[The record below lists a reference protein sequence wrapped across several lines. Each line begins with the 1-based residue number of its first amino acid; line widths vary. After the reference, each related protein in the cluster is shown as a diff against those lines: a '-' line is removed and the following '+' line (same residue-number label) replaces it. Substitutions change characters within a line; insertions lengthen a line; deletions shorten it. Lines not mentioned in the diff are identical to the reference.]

1 MICERLPGFDSAH
14 IKLYAD
20 SKSFLNLAAFCP
32 SFLISHTE
40 NSLWR
45 PTVSSTWWKT
55 PMYWWSRSCTG
66 LRFRRSHRRKA
77 APIPK
82 RAPVLYCRSIGE
94 LAFGCGA
101 AAQGG

>member
-20 SKSFLNLAAFCP
+20 SKSFLNLAAWCR
-32 SFLISHTE
+32 SFLTSHTE

-45 PTVSSTWWKT
+45 PTASSTWWKN
-55 PMYWWSRSCTG
+55 PMCWWWRSGTA

-77 APIPK
+77 LPIPK
-82 RAPVLYCRSIGE
+82 RAPVLYRRSIGE
-94 LAFGCGA
+94 SAFSCGA